1 MGNGNYKQ
9 DDEGNPL
16 PFLLHRASRL
26 ADTKYMIQLL

>member
-1 MGNGNYKQ
+1 MGNGNYK